1 MKKTTQNVCGLKNN
15 PYLCNDFQLIQANV
29 SPTTA
34 VGIFYVKAENYN
46 NSSVPC
52 GALMR
57 PLPVSGGSQRG
68 AELFSSP
75 VINILFHFKRLPK

>member
-1 MKKTTQNVCGLKNN
+1 MKKTSQFVCKLKNN
-15 PYLCNDFQLIQANV
+15 PYLCNVFQLSQASV

-34 VGIFYVKAENYN
+34 VGIFYAMAEND

-57 PLPVSGGSQRG
+57 PLPDLGGRQRG
-68 AELFSSP
+68 AELFSYPTTKFIVS
-75 VINILFHFKRLPK
+75 FKCLPK

>member
-1 MKKTTQNVCGLKNN
+1 MKKTSQFVCKLKNN
-15 PYLCNDFQLIQANV
+15 LYLCNDFQLIQASV

-34 VGIFYVKAENYN
+34 VGIFYAVAENN

-75 VINILFHFKRLPK
+75 AINKYIVSF

>member
-1 MKKTTQNVCGLKNN
+1 MNKSALIICGFKNN
-15 PYLCNDFQLIQANV
+15 PYLCNAYHSIQANV

-34 VGIFYVKAENYN
+34 VGIFCAVAENN

-57 PLPVSGGSQRG
+57 PQPVLGGKQRG

-75 VINILFHFKRLPK
+75 GIYNSIVSF

>member
-1 MKKTTQNVCGLKNN
+1 MNKSSLIICGFKNN
-15 PYLCNDFQLIQANV
+15 PYICIVFQLSQANV

-34 VGIFYVKAENYN
+34 VGIFCAVAENN

-57 PLPVSGGSQRG
+57 PLPDLGGRQRG

-75 VINILFHFKRLPK
+75 GIYNSIVSF